1 MSNIL
6 SFNFF
11 KFAYDFIYKQVVKD
25 SINNTKQT
33 LEPFASILKLALISF
48 QSEGT
53 KIAVSNNRIYIQT
66 PTILQGT
73 IRSMYGNN
81 REEVHHLLKPLMR
94 SVELYPPD
102 KNEEIKYIYQLAIK
116 GLKKLKRSYDSNS
129 STVCYTIDLYI
140 SILDRANMSKS
151 VYIDSYE
158 ESKNH
163 LFDNLDDKKINF
175 ENIFKDV
182 WSEKDIHVLSQMFKL
197 TEENSQ
203 CSYLTSIENMITSK
217 EELMTDTLKKASMM
231 I

>member
-1 MSNIL
+1 MSNIF
-6 SFNFF
+6 SFNLF
-11 KFAYDFIYKQVVKD
+11 KFAYDFIHNQILRD
-25 SINNTKQT
+25 NINNTKQT
-33 LEPFASILKLALISF
+33 LEPFASVLKLALISF
-48 QSEGT
+48 QPEGS

-66 PTILQGT
+66 PTLLQGT

-81 REEVHHLLKPLMR
+81 REEIHHLLKPLMR
-94 SVELYPPD
+94 SIELYPPD

-129 STVCYTIDLYI
+129 STVCYTIDLFI

-151 VYIDSYE
+151 IYIDSYE

-163 LFDNLDDKKINF
+163 LFDNADDKKINF

-182 WSEKDIHVLSQMFKL
+182 WTDKDIHVLSQMFKL
-197 TEENSQ
+197 TEDNSH